1 MKTETNIG
9 SNYQLKGNP
18 VVETSVPLVGNII
31 YDELGEAVLAQHNEL
46 FRGRNN
52 IEDTTKYQ
60 SSQPLSFSNVPR
72 IFSYNQILSKETN
85 GRIQV
90 LSPEQVIRYW
100 NVLPERTSTYADTD
114 SIVIFPKEGP
124 NEDLR
129 QLVLKLIGKQ
139 NTKVPLFVSNLGVKP
154 ADNGYGFTFI
164 GTDEMNV
171 TEAPFA
177 VKNQKIA
184 YNPQKGLIP
193 SEEGVSIYTPLD
205 QSGLRRAYR
214 NRDDVLNLSFDR
226 LLYSYAD
233 GRVQVVQGPQG
244 PENLE
249 ALTAQLQ
256 QERERQQAE
265 IATRYQQAL
274 KLLKT
279 GKL

>member
-1 MKTETNIG
+1 
-9 SNYQLKGNP
+9 
-18 VVETSVPLVGNII
+18 
-31 YDELGEAVLAQHNEL
+31 
-46 FRGRNN
+46 
-52 IEDTTKYQ
+52 
-60 SSQPLSFSNVPR
+60 
-72 IFSYNQILSKETN
+72 
-85 GRIQV
+85 
-90 LSPEQVIRYW
+90 
-100 NVLPERTSTYADTD
+100 
-114 SIVIFPKEGP
+114 
-124 NEDLR
+124 
-129 QLVLKLIGKQ
+129 
-139 NTKVPLFVSNLGVKP
+139 
-154 ADNGYGFTFI
+154 
-164 GTDEMNV
+164 MNV